1 MGIRRRLGRQQ
12 EHYDPD
18 FTFASLSLIS
28 GSVLS
33 VALVAWLASQG
44 LFPAWLLPVLLLFGL
59 FVWLGVRLYLDSRDH

>member
-1 MGIRRRLGRQQ
+1 MGIRRRLGRLQ

-44 LFPAWLLPVLLLFGL
+44 LFPAWLLPVLLVFGL
-59 FVWLGVRLYLDSRDH
+59 FVWLGVGLYLDSRDH